1 LIPAPLSSA
10 NLSPLRSRRHTHTR
24 RELSGV
30 IFAYECRA
38 WRGRRFAGDRSDDHS
53 GGHAGVAQRVLRR
66 RDETPEERYS
76 HAVSHLRS
84 RSRTRRVR
92 NDGAVGSIWA
102 AIFVPVNY
110 LHGAATATAMATVA
124 TTAAAVAAAAVAAGE
139 IDTGHDRPPQVCRE
153 GRSCR
158 ELGARRRD
166 DRLATS
172 AIS

>member
-1 LIPAPLSSA
+1 MSA
-10 NLSPLRSRRHTHTR
+10 AL
-24 RELSGV
+24 GV
-30 IFAYECRA
+30 VGVSLVIVLMITAVATLA
-38 WRGRRFAGDRSDDHS
+38 WHK
-53 GGHAGVAQRVLRR
+53 RVLRR

-76 HAVSHLRS
+76 HAVLHLRS

-92 NDGAVGSIWA
+92 NDGSVGSIWA
-102 AIFVPVNY
+102 AIFVPINY
-110 LHGAATATAMATVA
+110 LHLSGDGDSGDDGGGCGGGCGG
-124 TTAAAVAAAAVAAGE
+124 GE
-139 IDTGHDRPPQVCRE
+139 IDTGHDRPPQACRE